1 MKGLKEVLLRL
12 RKAGLTINLKKS
24 DFGHA
29 KIQYLGYVVGS
40 NEVAPVDAK
49 VKDIIAIQPPT
60 SRREVQR
67 FLGMVGYYRRF
78 CENFS
83 DVVAPLTSLTS
94 SKKRFNWTDDCKT
107 AFEHSK
113 RILASCPVMQAPN
126 FKKPF
131 SIEVDASDLG
141 TGANLQSI
149 IWPYLAI
156 AAYFETTVFQEAS
169 GINCDMENVF
179 ALLDLEQLFSLLL
192 EVQVEER
199 LETRMTSR
207 GTFRRSM
214 S

>member
-1 MKGLKEVLLRL
+1 MKGLKEVWLRL

-78 CENFS
+78 CENLS
-83 DVVAPLTSLTS
+83 DEVAPLTSLTS
-94 SKKRFNWTDDCKT
+94 SRKKFNWTDHCKT

-113 RILASCPVMQAPN
+113 RILASCPVLQAPD
-126 FKKPF
+126 FRKPF
-131 SIEVDASDLG
+131 SIEVDASDLR
-141 TGANLQSI
+141 TGAGLLANTVKGSTKIIANHTNFLTTINDFLYSI
-149 IWPYLAI
+149 G
-156 AAYFETTVFQEAS
+156 ECD
-169 GINCDMENVF
+169 GITCSR
-179 ALLDLEQLFSLLL
+179 SLLK
-192 EVQVEER
+192 
-199 LETRMTSR
+199 T
-207 GTFRRSM
+207 
-214 S
+214 